1 MAAVLLVGGL
11 TAACGS
17 SQPAVGD
24 SDASCSLSAEPTVT
38 GIVTAYEVTL
48 SAATNE
54 GGYFS
59 STASV
64 TVSGAQGPPTTTKE
78 SLNTPISISEDPGMY
93 IVQATIPLKS
103 SAPSNYRGVSCRMT
117 LTVDSG

>member
-1 MAAVLLVGGL
+1 MVLLAGGL

-17 SQPAVGD
+17 SQPLIGD
-24 SDASCSLSAEPTVT
+24 SDASCSLSAEPTAT

-48 SAATNE
+48 SAPSNE

-64 TVSGAQGPPTTTKE
+64 TVSGGLSDPTTTSE
-78 SLNTPISISEDPGMY
+78 SLSTPIPVTEDPGIY
-93 IVQATIPLKS
+93 IVQARVPLAS
-103 SAPSNYRGVSCRMT
+103 NAPSNYQGVTCQMT
-117 LTVDSG
+117 LTVNSSG